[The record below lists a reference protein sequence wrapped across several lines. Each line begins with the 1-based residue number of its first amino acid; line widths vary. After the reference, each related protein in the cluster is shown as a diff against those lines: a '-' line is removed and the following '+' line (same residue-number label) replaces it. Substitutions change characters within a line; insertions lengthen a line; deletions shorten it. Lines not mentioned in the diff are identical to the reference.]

1 MITKFKIFES
11 YSEIQSICDR
21 FNIQNWELNSDTGLV
36 DVRGDVNLSGKNLKE
51 LPLKFGRVDG
61 YFDCSL
67 NQLTSLEGGPN
78 SVGGHFYCR
87 NNQLISLEGG
97 PNSVAGDFSCRN
109 NQLASLEGGP
119 SSV

>member
-11 YSEIQSICDR
+11 YSEIQSICDKY
-21 FNIQNWELNSDTGLV
+21 NIQNWELNPKTGRV
-36 DVRGDVNLSGKNLKE
+36 DVRGDVDLSVKNLKE

-78 SVGGHFYCR
+78 SVGGGFYCYD
-87 NNQLISLEGG
+87 NQLTS
-97 PNSVAGDFSCRN
+97 
-109 NQLASLEGGP
+109 
-119 SSV
+119 